1 MKIYILDNDDMMLK
15 MRIFRLH
22 TGKLA
27 EGAEKAVVEI
37 VGLSP
42 GRFSHPHQP
51 YS

>member
-1 MKIYILDNDDMMLK
+1 MKIYILDNHDIMLK

-22 TGKLA
+22 TEKFA

-51 YS
+51 NS